1 MSDPLTEAALFEES
15 TIPVLEGIVLG
26 GSTGCSAVAASSL
39 PPSLL
44 QQPAAG
50 SSSPADAAAA
60 SSSSAAAATVS
71 HARAGRALLRLY
83 GLFPARVRREAVLA
97 SLAHAMA
104 LLPRSDF
111 QLALCLVPPT
121 LRADASVAALEA
133 VEQALQVGRFAALW
147 AAARAPAATDALA
160 AVPGWATGIRAFQ
173 LAALNRLYQRIAL
186 AELGAYLDLV
196 RVALAAASCAA

>member
-1 MSDPLTEAALFEES
+1 MSADPLTEASLFEES
-15 TIPVLEGIVLG
+15 TISVLEGIVLG
-26 GSTGCSAVAASSL
+26 GSVVGASSL

-50 SSSPADAAAA
+50 SSSSPAGAAAAAAAAA
-60 SSSSAAAATVS
+60 SVS

-111 QLALCLVPPT
+111 QLALCLVPPP

-147 AAARAPAATDALA
+147 AAARAPAAADALA

-196 RVALAAASCAA
+196 RAAAAAASCAA

>member
-1 MSDPLTEAALFEES
+1 MSSTLNEASLFSES
-15 TIPVLEGIVLG
+15 SIAILESLVLG
-26 GSTGCSAVAASSL
+26 SGSAAPSL
-39 PPSLL
+39 PASLHGDG
-44 QQPAAG
+44 G
-50 SSSPADAAAA
+50 S
-60 SSSSAAAATVS
+60 VS

-111 QLALCLVPPT
+111 QLALCLVPPP
-121 LRADASVAALEA
+121 LRSDPSVAALEA

-147 AAARAPAATDALA
+147 AAARAPAAADALA

-196 RVALAAASCAA
+196 SVARRRDRVARAIT